1 MHILGLAPQGDQ
13 RRDLL
18 SALVRLP
25 RGDGQGPNA
34 SLQQC
39 IAKAFELSIDPLD
52 CDYAQPWDG
61 PRPTALQEMDM
72 APWRTAGDTVE
83 RIELFS
89 LALLVGDAQAPS
101 EAVKQVVD
109 EANSRLDG
117 LLTQSA
123 NNEITNLVR
132 GLSGA
137 FVSAGSS
144 GAPTRGRLDIF
155 PTGRNFYSVDS
166 RALPTP
172 AAWTLGKK
180 SAERLVQRY
189 RQDHGKWPSAMLLSM
204 WGTAN
209 MRTGGMISP
218 KPWLFWVF
226 SRRGTPKDLAA

>member
-1 MHILGLAPQGDQ
+1 MK
-13 RRDLL
+13 
-18 SALVRLP
+18 S
-25 RGDGQGPNA
+25 
-34 SLQQC
+34 
-39 IAKAFELSIDPLD
+39 
-52 CDYAQPWDG
+52 
-61 PRPTALQEMDM
+61 
-72 APWRTAGDTVE
+72 
-83 RIELFS
+83 
-89 LALLVGDAQAPS
+89 
-101 EAVKQVVD
+101 
-109 EANSRLDG
+109 
-117 LLTQSA
+117 
-123 NNEITNLVR
+123 NLVR

-209 MRTGGMISP
+209 MRTGGDDIAQALALLGVQPTWDAKGSGRVTGVELLPLSLLGRPRVDLTMRISGFFRDAFP
-218 KPWLFWVF
+218 AQIELLDKAVKMAAAA
-226 SRRGTPKDLAA
+226 KDEPEKQNPIAARVHAEVSKGVDEAVAPAEFLAQCLVPTVPACRH